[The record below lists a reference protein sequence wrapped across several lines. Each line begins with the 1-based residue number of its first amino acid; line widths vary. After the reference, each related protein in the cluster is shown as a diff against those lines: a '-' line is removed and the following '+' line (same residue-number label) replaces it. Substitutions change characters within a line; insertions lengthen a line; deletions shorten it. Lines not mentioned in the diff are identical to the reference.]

1 MWKGRLLSIA
11 ILLATPAMAQIE
23 PAAAQEPR
31 HSATHA
37 LPSDEQLDAL
47 LAARKW
53 DELADALSN
62 VTGSE
67 ARLRSI
73 NWLKAKIEAGG
84 GFPLV
89 IFYARDLWNAGQ
101 SNPIADPD
109 KDPRVTAGFM
119 ILYAYVLILVDGAKC
134 ADNSAPGHRL
144 DQLFEIDAPILKFIL
159 AKPKK
164 LKDKIIN
171 GVVGFEKATA
181 PSRQDDDVLCRGGLD
196 EIMAGLQEGTTH
208 KETTPAG
215 QVGQSYAVQP
225 PAGYAP
231 RFLPPKE
238 YLPLQA
244 KERAG
249 LKADLTQALR

>member
-11 ILLATPAMAQIE
+11 TLLATPAMVQIE
-23 PAAAQEPR
+23 PAAAQEQQR
-31 HSATHA
+31 SATHA

-62 VTGSE
+62 ATGSE
-67 ARLRSI
+67 AFLRSI
-73 NWLKAKIEAGG
+73 NWLKAKIEAGS

-119 ILYAYVLILVDGAKC
+119 ILYAYALILIDGAKC
-134 ADNSAPGHRL
+134 ADNSAPSHRL

-171 GVVGFEKATA
+171 GVVAFEKATA
-181 PSRQDDDVLCRGGLD
+181 PSRRDDDVLCRGGLD
-196 EIMAGLQEGTTH
+196 EIMVGLEEGTTH
-208 KETTPAG
+208 EVSPPAG
-215 QVGQSYAVQP
+215 QAEQSYAVQA
-225 PAGYAP
+225 PASYAP